1 MLLGLTL
8 FGAYREF
15 AGSLTC
21 LTSDLGSG
29 TIACA
34 IAPSMETLILA
45 RAVAGMGGGGY
56 VVTGSFL
63 QGSLMLHLFQSDDR
77 QVGRCCIDHWRE
89 LNPSCC
95 SQQYRYH

>member
-56 VVTGSFL
+56 VVTGSFCKVH
-63 QGSLMLHLFQSDDR
+63 S
-77 QVGRCCIDHWRE
+77 CCICFRVMTGKLGAAALIAGE
-89 LNPSCC
+89 N
-95 SQQYRYH
+95 